1 MPDLNI
7 KGSTLDNFGEH
18 LPTPIIEYVGIR
30 ADKLEVQVSLYF
42 DFTDL
47 EKDTA
52 TFLQY
57 FNDPTKAPL
66 YITVAYVIG
75 DTYAQAVIDKTQPD
89 IFKELYATPN
99 SGLGGA
105 IFQFNDGNAGR
116 AIYSN
121 YNTILF
127 DISDANWKIS
137 DQNFYT
143 DDDKKLIQYTSTLTL
158 DFEVGNKN
166 FDINNL
172 DNNIFVTP
180 ATGTDNTL
188 ADEFGGAITVFAF
201 SSWYDPAS
209 PELSGWTATS
219 QQPFPVKAIEIN
231 DGHRTLPTFYID
243 LMPPLARQQVSDI
256 SYQQVFKDGNAYT
269 DPEVLFADA
278 AGIVYNH
285 TPILSINGKYY
296 KQDGYTLEQIVEDFS
311 SLISAS
317 AILDEPTTQLES
329 ILNDLASTLE
339 IYGESSELLIRLNLI
354 RIAFPEKSTATE
366 VGRFYELVKTRFF
379 NAEQGVASGTQVFEQ
394 LVHTSKVRDLRT
406 VLHGTYTP
414 TDQFQVPVIYGQN
427 RGFNEGLVTS
437 LKIWEHGA
445 DEQSDSSVFLRNGF
459 WFFDMQAA
467 QENYS
472 NLGRVFSLPGLK
484 AKYGPTISAAT
495 FKVKEARV
503 KKWNFTQNIKIGSTK
518 YDVGHLDRFLE
529 GNPGTTELDETNLNW
544 VSTIT
549 SEIDYI
555 HGTAAAAK
563 KYTPKTSKIK
573 VATSTDSALS
583 DYRTATDITLTT
595 GAPTINPQTGI
606 EVRAG
611 DTTTYLSYLFLR
623 GIDAL
628 ADSQLDDS
636 YKLMTFQFQDVEHS
650 FNSEGGIGGDKDMD
664 TVYSFEV
671 DVEDTGKQVI
681 QALTASY
688 ITLFEDELQP
698 YYELASENCSY
709 NNVDGKFNS
718 FFTEGVMNYYSNV
731 DKDSTPWVL
740 AAAQFV
746 TFRDMT
752 TNAYGGDVEEM
763 AAAARSIVGKINP
776 VNGNLEDLTIF
787 YNNYKEFADL
797 YLKEGDVYNIV
808 EAMEDVTT
816 YQFGQKNVSHG
827 DNTVVQYFPLGAPVP
842 ITTDALTAP
851 TGCNIAS
858 CPSGQVLRLPTEE
871 GCFCAATDPLR
882 DPIFRYKL
890 SFNYSRSV
898 RTDRFT
904 HDEAHARGLGEIET
918 LPEFIARMKRL
929 FKDML
934 RGCIDCAGVGE
945 GTLSNGDPEVLQGS
959 RTGGYLEPDQ
969 IYAAVADSWLAE
981 PWEDYYDNVNT
992 KLIWSIENEVYKDA
1006 MILWCEWAWENCHY
1020 ATHGRGDSN
1029 GLPTGVDWQHY
1040 IMDRD
1045 KWGYGLVLDE
1055 DPDSG
1060 GASVTL

>member
-47 EKDTA
+47 EKDTV
-52 TFLQY
+52 TFLEY
-57 FNDPTKAPL
+57 FTEITKAPL
-66 YITVAYVIG
+66 YVTVAYVIG

-89 IFKELYATPN
+89 IFKELYMTPGSVCAGAQFDFKDGSRGCAT
-99 SGLGGA
+99 
-105 IFQFNDGNAGR
+105 
-116 AIYSN
+116 YSN
-121 YNTILF
+121 YNTVFF
-127 DISDANWKIS
+127 DDASGAGDWIVS

-143 DDDKKLIQYTSTLTL
+143 DDDKKIVQYTTTLTL

-172 DNNIFVTP
+172 DNNIFIAP
-180 ATGTDNTL
+180 ATGTDNSL

-201 SSWYDPAS
+201 SSWYDLAS
-209 PELSGWTATS
+209 PEFSGWNPATS
-219 QQPFPVKAIEIN
+219 QQPFPVKEIEID
-231 DGHRTLPTFYID
+231 DGYRKLPTFYMD

-414 TDQFQVPVIYGQN
+414 TDQSEVPVIYGQN

-437 LKIWEHGA
+437 LKIWEYGA

-459 WFFDMQAA
+459 WFFDMESAT
-467 QENYS
+467 ENYS
-472 NLGRVFSLPGLK
+472 NLGRVFSMSGLK
-484 AKYGPTISAAT
+484 AKYGPEIIAAS

-503 KKWNFTQNIKIGSTK
+503 KKWIFSGDPQRPQVPRN
-518 YDVGHLDRFLE
+518 LE
-529 GNPGTTELDETNLNW
+529 GYVEQYPSVTEIHESYLDW

-549 SEIDYI
+549 SEIDYVGYTNAPI
-555 HGTAAAAK
+555 SH
-563 KYTPKTSKIK
+563 KYIPQTSKIK
-573 VATSTDSALS
+573 METNSAFPDQMTETGIYFSTV
-583 DYRTATDITLTT
+583 
-595 GAPTINPQTGI
+595 APTINPQTGKPASVDPW
-606 EVRAG
+606 EGVSH
-611 DTTTYLSYLFLR
+611 YLSYLLLR
-623 GIDAL
+623 GVDAL
-628 ADSQLDDS
+628 ADSQLDNS
-636 YKLMTFQFQDVEHS
+636 YGLMTFQFQDIEKS
-650 FNSEGGIGGDKDMD
+650 FESQAGSKAHKDKDI
-664 TVYSFEV
+664 VYSFEV
-671 DVEDTGKQVI
+671 DVEDTGKVII

-688 ITLFEDELQP
+688 IDLFENELKP
-698 YYELASENCSY
+698 YYNFASENCSY

-731 DKDSTPWVL
+731 DKDRTPWVL
-740 AAAQFV
+740 AAAQFI

-752 TNAYGGDVEEM
+752 TNAYGGDIETMTE
-763 AAAARSIVGKINP
+763 AARSIVGKINP
-776 VNGNLEDLTIF
+776 VNGNLEDLTVF

-797 YLKEGDVYNIV
+797 YLEEGDVYKIV

-827 DNTVVQYFPLGAPVP
+827 DNTVVQYFPLPDPVP

-851 TGCNIAS
+851 TGCQIAS
-858 CPSGQVLRLPTEE
+858 CPSGQELRLPTEE
-871 GCFCAATDPLR
+871 GCYCDDSNITTV
-882 DPIFRYKL
+882 IE
-890 SFNYSRSV
+890 
-898 RTDRFT
+898 RTITAWDNSNTQYEYGSTAYRQS
-904 HDEAHARGLGEIET
+904 ET
-918 LPEFIARMKRL
+918 LPDFVDRMHGY
-929 FKDML
+929 FKDIL
-934 RGCIDCAGVGE
+934 RGCVDCSQRE
-945 GTLSNGDPEVLQGS
+945 ISHTTHISLSEESKHRHG
-959 RTGGYLEPDQ
+959 LEWDQ
-969 IYAAVADSWLAE
+969 VYVAASTEWLEKSWRE
-981 PWEDYYDNVNT
+981 YYDEIESV
-992 KLIWSIENEVYKDA
+992 LLWSSEREEHKDA
-1006 MILWCEWAWENCHY
+1006 LILWCQWAWNNCHL
-1020 ATHGRGDSN
+1020 TSHGRTA
-1029 GLPTGVDWQHY
+1029 TGVNWEQY
-1040 IMDRD
+1040 IDGSSSTTLEAGPG
-1045 KWGYGLVLDE
+1045 WGYGLK
-1055 DPDSG
+1055 S
-1060 GASVTL
+1060 S